1 MKIYLLILSFFLT
14 GCLDLFLY
22 RESYTIDRMA
32 HWEKRQTH
40 LRSEMR
46 DNTECSGKAEK
57 IMQEKLQI
65 KPTYKNREIYYK
77 YFGECMYEKGYIF
90 KTTNWLYCYHRK
102 EECKAYSS
110 YRK

>member
-14 GCLDLFLY
+14 GCLDLILY
-22 RESYTIDRMA
+22 RESHAIDRMA
-32 HWEKRQTH
+32 HWEKRQKNLGSAMH
-40 LRSEMR
+40 E
-46 DNTECSGKAEK
+46 NINCSNKAEK
-57 IMQEKLQI
+57 TMQEKLKI

-102 EECKAYSS
+102 EECEAYSE